1 VVTNLVRERSSALKP
16 PADRDAA
23 GAQEAAPSGRRTGEP
38 PRTDEASRL
47 QAALRT
53 LQAENALLRTV
64 VSIHDRLDSLVLG
77 GEGLE
82 SIVAE
87 LAKLLKRPVLL
98 LDPAFCTMVRQLP
111 NATSAGA
118 VKAVGCLFDVR
129 DPTMERMLHVV
140 ASERRPLRVPPAPE
154 HGLRFGCV
162 LAPILGDEAPLGYL
176 AIVDGPSGG
185 RADPGGDEAAL
196 LLAGH
201 AAAVCALALAR
212 TRQEGAVTAQ
222 LRDELLDSLLLG
234 ETASAEA
241 ARERAQRLGYDES
254 KQYRVLF
261 VALEEPAATHQPRDA
276 GEAIWAAARR
286 RRLLAGLARLAEE
299 RVAGAIVAEREEG
312 LVLLLPEQAAT
323 GANDLGRGLILQ
335 AAALEPQRAL
345 LIGVGAPCRSAT
357 DVARSFRQA
366 RRAIEIGR
374 RFGRRGEVVEFA
386 ALGLYRLLFQVSDR
400 AELDAY
406 VEQVL
411 GPLLAYDRRHHTELV
426 RTLATYL
433 EHNSAVQATARA
445 LTIHVNTASYRLQR
459 IEAISGLD
467 LSQAEDRLQARVALK
482 ILHGCEPE

>member
-1 VVTNLVRERSSALKP
+1 MVTNLVRERSSALKQQ
-16 PADRDAA
+16 PAGSQAA
-23 GAQEAAPSGRRTGEP
+23 RGSAPSSTGAGEP
-38 PRTDEASRL
+38 ARPAEAPRL

-64 VSIHDRLDSLVLG
+64 VSMHDRLDSLVLG

-82 SIVAE
+82 SIVGE
-87 LAKLLKRPVLL
+87 LARLLKRPVLL

-111 NATSAGA
+111 ERTPESAATAA
-118 VKAVGCLFDVR
+118 ACLFDLR
-129 DPTMERMLHVV
+129 DPSVARMLHAI
-140 ASERRPLRVPPAPE
+140 ASERRPLRVPPAPGR
-154 HGLRFGCV
+154 GLGCGCV
-162 LAPILGDEAPLGYL
+162 LAPILGDETPLGYL
-176 AIVDGPSGG
+176 AIVEGPIGV
-185 RADPGGDEAAL
+185 RDDPGGDEAAL

-212 TRQEGAVTAQ
+212 TQQQIAVAMQ

-234 ETASAEA
+234 EAASAEA

-254 KQYRVLF
+254 RSYRALV
-261 VALEEPAATHQPRDA
+261 VAIEEAPASRQPREA
-276 GEAIWAAARR
+276 GEVVWAAARR
-286 RRLLAGLARLAEE
+286 RRLLAGLAHLAEE
-299 RVAGAIVAEREEG
+299 RVAGAIVAERDEG
-312 LVLLLPEQAAT
+312 LVVLLPEQGAA
-323 GANDLGRGLILQ
+323 GPNELGRALILQ
-335 AAALEPQRAL
+335 ASALEPQSVPMV
-345 LIGVGAPCRSAT
+345 GVGAPCQSAT

-366 RRAIEIGR
+366 RRAIAIGR

-386 ALGLYRLLFQVSDR
+386 ALGLYRLLFQVTDR
-400 AELDAY
+400 SELDAY

-411 GPLLAYDRRHHTELV
+411 GPLLAYDQRHHTELV

-459 IEAISGLD
+459 IEAISGLQ

-482 ILHGCEPE
+482 ILHGCAPE

>member
-111 NATSAGA
+111 HPTPAGA
-118 VKAVGCLFDVR
+118 VQTVDCLFDVR
-129 DPTMERMLHVV
+129 DPSVERMLHVI
-140 ASERRPLRVPPAPE
+140 ASERRPLRVPPAPA
-154 HGLRFGCV
+154 HGRRVGCV

-176 AIVDGPSGG
+176 AIVDGPSGEH
-185 RADPGGDEAAL
+185 ADPGGDEAAL

-212 TRQEGAVTAQ
+212 TRQEVAVTAQ

-241 ARERAQRLGYDES
+241 ARERAQRLGHARTTS
-254 KQYRVLF
+254 SSSRLRIRQRRGSRAMRAKRAGPPPGAGVCS
-261 VALEEPAATHQPRDA
+261 PASR
-276 GEAIWAAARR
+276 IWRR
-286 RRLLAGLARLAEE
+286 SGWPVRS
-299 RVAGAIVAEREEG
+299 
-312 LVLLLPEQAAT
+312 LP
-323 GANDLGRGLILQ
+323 
-335 AAALEPQRAL
+335 
-345 LIGVGAPCRSAT
+345 SAT
-357 DVARSFRQA
+357 
-366 RRAIEIGR
+366 
-374 RFGRRGEVVEFA
+374 
-386 ALGLYRLLFQVSDR
+386 
-400 AELDAY
+400 
-406 VEQVL
+406 
-411 GPLLAYDRRHHTELV
+411 P
-426 RTLATYL
+426 
-433 EHNSAVQATARA
+433 
-445 LTIHVNTASYRLQR
+445 
-459 IEAISGLD
+459 
-467 LSQAEDRLQARVALK
+467 
-482 ILHGCEPE
+482 GCWCCYPSRP